1 MKIRRSQA
9 DALFSQY
16 IRRRDGRC
24 RVCPETD
31 NLECAHI
38 YSRRHWAT
46 RHDPDNAI
54 ALCFRHHRQFTEDP
68 LLFSRWCDEEFGR
81 EAMDK
86 LYIRAHATAKK
97 SKYDEGLRVTAL
109 KEMLSRLETQQ
120 SISRFESRYGDALK
134 RLT

>member
-1 MKIRRSQA
+1 
-9 DALFSQY
+9 
-16 IRRRDGRC
+16 
-24 RVCPETD
+24 
-31 NLECAHI
+31 
-38 YSRRHWAT
+38 
-46 RHDPDNAI
+46 
-54 ALCFRHHRQFTEDP
+54 LCFTHHRYFTENP
-68 LLFSRWCDEEFGR
+68 LEFAQWCEGEFGR

-97 SKYDEGLRVTAL
+97 SRHDEGLRVMAL